1 MIVVKNHL
9 KGMFELMGEKKSG
22 FSSRIGFVL
31 AAAGSAV
38 GLGNIW
44 RFPYLAAKYGGGIF
58 LLVYLILTVTFGF
71 SLLLTEITIGRK
83 TGKSVLS
90 AYSTLNKKFSPLGI
104 LAAAVP
110 MIIFP
115 YYCVIGGWVTK
126 YLSLYFVGKGGVAS
140 NDSFFGDFIS
150 RTGQPMMFLAIFM
163 GLTAIVVML
172 GVQKGIEKV
181 STFLMPLLVIITVA
195 IAVYVLTIDGAVEG
209 FLYYVKPDF
218 KKFSIKTVIAAMGQL
233 FYSMSIAMGIMV
245 TYGSYMRKEDNL
257 EKSVRHIELFD
268 TGIAF
273 LSGMM
278 IVPAVYAISG
288 GDESKINKG
297 PGLMF
302 ETLPQVFDKMAG
314 GKIIG
319 SVFFMLVFLA
329 ALTSS
334 ISLMETV
341 VAVILE
347 KTKMKRIT
355 ACLIVLCVS
364 MLLATCS
371 VLGYSVWSEVKIFG
385 KQILDFFDFVS
396 NNIMMPIVAL
406 FTCIL
411 VGYFVKTKYIEDEV
425 ALTSEFKSKHM
436 YRVMIKYIA
445 PVFMLI
451 IFLSSILLPDL

>member
-1 MIVVKNHL
+1 
-9 KGMFELMGEKKSG
+9 
-22 FSSRIGFVL
+22 
-31 AAAGSAV
+31 
-38 GLGNIW
+38 
-44 RFPYLAAKYGGGIF
+44 
-58 LLVYLILTVTFGF
+58 
-71 SLLLTEITIGRK
+71 
-83 TGKSVLS
+83 
-90 AYSTLNKKFSPLGI
+90 
-104 LAAAVP
+104 
-110 MIIFP
+110 
-115 YYCVIGGWVTK
+115 
-126 YLSLYFVGKGGVAS
+126 
-140 NDSFFGDFIS
+140 
-150 RTGQPMMFLAIFM
+150 
-163 GLTAIVVML
+163 
-172 GVQKGIEKV
+172 
-181 STFLMPLLVIITVA
+181 
-195 IAVYVLTIDGAVEG
+195 
-209 FLYYVKPDF
+209 
-218 KKFSIKTVIAAMGQL
+218 
-233 FYSMSIAMGIMV
+233 
-245 TYGSYMRKEDNL
+245 
-257 EKSVRHIELFD
+257 
-268 TGIAF
+268 
-273 LSGMM
+273 MM